1 MALTLEELCAGTEK
15 EYGMKLI
22 AGKNG
27 TDNMVRWVHYIEG
40 GETPRFLHGYEL
52 IFTTGMENQYS
63 TWLLKFAEKL
73 HEYGACGLVI
83 NIGPYVGDVPE
94 DVREYCDKVSLPLY
108 TIPWETRIVDITY
121 EMCHHIVT
129 DEKQSRSVAESVIYA
144 INNPMKKED
153 CAAELE
159 NAGFSD
165 SVPMEVAAV
174 KITGMPGKTETAER
188 RVKYE
193 AIRRL
198 NKYTEKHS
206 VFTMDAFAVIVCQGV
221 RSDDFES
228 EVRDLAEGSEEVC
241 AATSEVMGFDLSAAF
256 GRARDTAK
264 ITASR
269 KEKFNRYADMGYYKI
284 LMAAD
289 RESLRDY
296 CRECLDALKEHD
308 EKNGTDY
315 VETLRLYLEN
325 NSSVT
330 AVAELTFV
338 HRNTVNYKI
347 KKIKEIL
354 GCELDQSDKL
364 RLMLAFGA
372 ERLLA

>member
-1 MALTLEELCAGTEK
+1 MALTLEELCAGTEN

-165 SVPMEVAAV
+165 SMPTEVADLPT
-174 KITGMPGKTETAER
+174 I
-188 RVKYE
+188 
-193 AIRRL
+193 
-198 NKYTEKHS
+198 
-206 VFTMDAFAVIVCQGV
+206 DAREGV
-221 RSDDFES
+221 RCSALQRAFRTGCHGPRPIPSRNLQKNNRALSD
-228 EVRDLAEGSEEVC
+228 RKRP
-241 AATSEVMGFDLSAAF
+241 GFISSMQ
-256 GRARDTAK
+256 TCYS
-264 ITASR
+264 SR
-269 KEKFNRYADMGYYKI
+269 M
-284 LMAAD
+284 
-289 RESLRDY
+289 
-296 CRECLDALKEHD
+296 
-308 EKNGTDY
+308 
-315 VETLRLYLEN
+315 
-325 NSSVT
+325 
-330 AVAELTFV
+330 
-338 HRNTVNYKI
+338 
-347 KKIKEIL
+347 
-354 GCELDQSDKL
+354 
-364 RLMLAFGA
+364 
-372 ERLLA
+372 

>member
-27 TDNMVRWVHYIEG
+27 TDDMVRWVHYIEG

-144 INNPMKKED
+144 INNPHEKRG
-153 CAAELE
+153 LRGG
-159 NAGFSD
+159 AGKRGFFQLHAYGS
-165 SVPMEVAAV
+165 
-174 KITGMPGKTETAER
+174 GR
-188 RVKYE
+188 R
-193 AIRRL
+193 
-198 NKYTEKHS
+198 
-206 VFTMDAFAVIVCQGV
+206 
-221 RSDDFES
+221 
-228 EVRDLAEGSEEVC
+228 
-241 AATSEVMGFDLSAAF
+241 
-256 GRARDTAK
+256 
-264 ITASR
+264 
-269 KEKFNRYADMGYYKI
+269 
-284 LMAAD
+284 
-289 RESLRDY
+289 
-296 CRECLDALKEHD
+296 
-308 EKNGTDY
+308 
-315 VETLRLYLEN
+315 
-325 NSSVT
+325 
-330 AVAELTFV
+330 
-338 HRNTVNYKI
+338 
-347 KKIKEIL
+347 
-354 GCELDQSDKL
+354 
-364 RLMLAFGA
+364 
-372 ERLLA
+372 